1 MFDLEDLRAFAGVVE
16 AGSLSRAAARLG
28 MSKSMLSRRLTRLE
42 ANLGA
47 QLLAR
52 TTRGM
57 APTEAGLDFKL
68 HADRILAEMQ
78 AGRDA
83 VGRAGEATGRLRI
96 AAPLSFGA
104 LHLAPILA
112 ELALRHPG
120 LEIQTS
126 YSDRRV
132 DLVAEGFDVAVRI
145 GDLPDSSLIARRIAP
160 VFAVTVASPG
170 YLASAG
176 PLERPQDLE
185 RHQTVRQHAEEAWRF
200 VGAGHDITLRP
211 AGRFIADSGAAILA
225 AVVAGLGVARVPAFL
240 VNAAM
245 ARGEVVEVLTDWPLP
260 ETGLHVLRP
269 PPSGHLPRKVK
280 VLTDLL
286 IERFGA
292 TRDWEGCPRLLL
304 GTSPRRA
311 RG

>member
-1 MFDLEDLRAFAGVVE
+1 MFDLEDIHAFAEVVE

-57 APTEAGLDFKL
+57 ATTEAGTDFKL
-68 HADRILAEMQ
+68 HADRILSEMQ

-170 YLASAG
+170 YLATA
-176 PLERPQDLE
+176 PRLESPQDLD
-185 RHQTVRQHAEEAWRF
+185 RHQTVRQHAEEVWRF
-200 VGAGHDITLRP
+200 LTEGREIVVRP
-211 AGRFIADSGAAILA
+211 AGRFIADSGEAILA
-225 AVVAGLGVARVPAFL
+225 AVVAGLGVARAPAFL

-245 ARGEVVEVLTDWPLP
+245 ARGEVVQVLTDWPIP
-260 ETGLHVLRP
+260 EAGLHVLRP
-269 PPSGHLPRKVK
+269 PPSGYLPKKVK

-286 IERFGA
+286 IDRFA
-292 TRDWEGCPRLLL
+292 ASRDWEGCPRVRPEE
-304 GTSPRRA
+304 PRRA
-311 RG
+311 RA